1 MWGAGEER
9 ETKGQRKQEGEPQRQ
24 TLDAGKNIVK
34 RGGYDTVQ
42 EELMPEGCCSVA
54 KSCLTLCNPMDCSPP
69 GSPCPLPSPGACSNS
84 CPSSWWCHPTILI
97 LCCPLLP
104 LPPIFP
110 SIRIFTNE
118 SVLCIRWPKYRSVRF
133 SISPSS
139 GYSGL
144 ISFRIDWFDLLA
156 VQG

>member
-54 KSCLTLCNPMDCSPP
+54 KSCLTLSNPMVINIHYLLCS
-69 GSPCPLPSPGACSNS
+69 LP
-84 CPSSWWCHPTILI
+84 
-97 LCCPLLP
+97 
-104 LPPIFP
+104 F
-110 SIRIFTNE
+110 
-118 SVLCIRWPKYRSVRF
+118 
-133 SISPSS
+133 
-139 GYSGL
+139 
-144 ISFRIDWFDLLA
+144 
-156 VQG
+156 